1 MREPG
6 KFYIDGE
13 WVEAHERRFI
23 DVINPATEAA
33 CGNIWAGGATDV
45 DQAVRAARAAF
56 PAWAATTREE
66 RVDLLERIVAEYDRR
81 AGDLAAAITE
91 EMGAP
96 VNVARYAQVPIGRA
110 HFATAIPIL
119 KHFAFEEDRGT
130 TRIVKEPIG
139 VCGFITPWNWP
150 MNQIACKVAPAL
162 ATGCTMILKPSELAP
177 FSGQIFAE
185 IMHEAGVPAGVFNL
199 VHGDG
204 PSVGVPLSCHP
215 DVDMISFTGSNAAG
229 VRVAINAAPTIKR
242 VHQELGGK
250 SPCVVLDDTEL
261 ASNVAAV
268 VGAVM
273 YNSGQSCNAPTR
285 ILVPSTRMAD
295 AVGAAQDAVSNLAV
309 GDPSGEANLG
319 PVVSSAQRDRIWR
332 FIQAGIDEGA
342 TLVAGGAGKPA
353 GLTTGYYVRPTVFAD
368 VNQSMSIAKEE
379 IFGPVVCILA
389 YRDIADAIAIANDT
403 DFGLAAYVRG
413 MNLEVADEVAR
424 RLRAGQVAIN
434 GAGGDFTAPFGG
446 FKKSG
451 NGREWGDYAFHEFL
465 ETKAIIGVQP
475 VGEQR

>member
-6 KFYIDGE
+6 KFYINGE
-13 WVEAHERRFI
+13 WVEAFESR
-23 DVINPATEAA
+23 VIEVTNPATEVTF
-33 CGNIWAGGATDV
+33 GTIWAGGANDV
-45 DQAVRAARAAF
+45 DRAVRAARAAF
-56 PAWAATTREE
+56 PAWSATTREE
-66 RVDLLERIVAEYDRR
+66 RIDILERIVAEYDRR
-81 AGDLAAAITE
+81 ADDLAAAITE

-96 VNVARYAQVPIGRA
+96 ASVARYAQVPIGRA

-119 KHFAFEEDRGT
+119 KQFAFEEDRGT
-130 TRIVKEPIG
+130 TRIVKEAIG

-162 ATGCTMILKPSELAP
+162 ATGCTMILKPSEIAP

-204 PSVGVPLSCHP
+204 SGVGVPLSCHP

-229 VRVAINAAPTIKR
+229 VQVAINAAPTIKR

-250 SPCVVLDDTEL
+250 SPCVVLDDADL
-261 ASNVAAV
+261 ATNVAAV

-285 ILVPSTRMAD
+285 ILVPSARMAE
-295 AVGAAQDAVSNLAV
+295 AARAANDAVSRLIV
-309 GDPSGEANLG
+309 GDPSGEVNVG
-319 PVVSSAQRDRIWR
+319 PVVSGAQRDRIQT

-342 TLVAGGAGKPA
+342 TLVSGGTGNPE
-353 GLTTGYYVRPTVFAD
+353 GLTTGFYVRPTVFAD
-368 VNQSMSIAKEE
+368 VTQGMTIAKHE
-379 IFGPVVCILA
+379 IFGPVVAIIG
-389 YRDIADAIAIANDT
+389 YRDIAHAVTIANDT
-403 DFGLAAYVRG
+403 DYGLAAYVRG
-413 MNLEVADEVAR
+413 MNLEVANSVAWQ
-424 RLRAGQVAIN
+424 LRAGQVAIN

-475 VGEQR
+475 KSI

>member
-6 KFYIDGE
+6 KFYINGK
-13 WVEAHERRFI
+13 WVEALESRFI
-23 DVINPATEAA
+23 AVTNPATEATF
-33 CGNIWAGGATDV
+33 GTIWAGGATDV
-45 DQAVRAARAAF
+45 DRAVRAARAAF
-56 PAWAATTREE
+56 PAWSATTREE
-66 RVDLLERIVAEYDRR
+66 RIDILERIVAEYDRR
-81 AGDLAAAITE
+81 ADDLAAAITE

-96 VNVARYAQVPIGRA
+96 VSVARYAQVPIGRA
-110 HFATAIPIL
+110 HFAAAIPIL
-119 KHFAFEEDRGT
+119 KQFAFEEDRGT
-130 TRIVKEPIG
+130 TRIVKEAIG

-162 ATGCTMILKPSELAP
+162 ATGCTMILKPSEIAP

-204 PSVGVPLSCHP
+204 PGVGVPLSRHP

-229 VRVAINAAPTIKR
+229 VQVAINAAPTVKR

-250 SPCVVLDDTEL
+250 SPCIVLDDADLPT
-261 ASNVAAV
+261 NVAAV

-285 ILVPSTRMAD
+285 ILVPTTRMAD
-295 AVGAAQDAVSNLAV
+295 AARAANDAVSRLII
-309 GDPSGEANLG
+309 GDPNGEVNVG
-319 PVVSSAQRDRIWR
+319 PVVSGAQRDRIQA
-332 FIQAGIDEGA
+332 FIQTGIEAGA
-342 TLVAGGAGKPA
+342 TLVTGGTAKPE
-353 GLTTGYYVRPTVFAD
+353 GLTTGFYVRPTVFTD
-368 VNQSMSIAKEE
+368 VTRGMTIAREE
-379 IFGPVVCILA
+379 IFGPVVAIMG
-389 YRDIADAIAIANDT
+389 YRDIEDAVGIANDT
-403 DFGLAAYVRG
+403 DYGLAAYVRG
-413 MNLEVADEVAR
+413 TDLDVAR
-424 RLRAGQVAIN
+424 VLARGLRAGQVSIN

-465 ETKAIIGVQP
+465 EVKAIIGV
-475 VGEQR
+475 